1 MNKIPSRFCTRLL
14 YNLFTVLAAT
24 GLVLLLAHPS
34 TAQFTDN
41 FSDGDFTSNP
51 GWNSDITANWTI
63 DNFRLR
69 SNSSVASSSFFI
81 SVPST
86 KVTSAQW
93 EFWMNLQFNTSSAN
107 YADVFLVSENQ
118 NLLEP
123 GNNGY
128 FVRVG
133 GTPDEV
139 SLYKMVNGTPS
150 ILIDGTNGVTNS
162 SNTILKIKVIRD
174 VSDSWILS
182 YDQSGTGDNYFSE
195 PPVTDNTFST
205 GNFFGVRITQS
216 TASFFNRHYFDDFYV
231 GEIIVDTTP
240 PQITSTTVLSDKEIE
255 VQFDEPILSAS
266 AINIDNY
273 LVDQGI
279 GKPLTAT
286 FLPDNRTVRLTFSNP
301 FPNGLTCTLTI
312 NNVTDVSGNA
322 VVNGVSSFI
331 YVQPVTVQ
339 FKDILI
345 TELFADP
352 SPVIGLPEAEF
363 IELYN
368 RSTQPVNL
376 QGWKLSDP
384 TSEATL
390 PDYLLGAGDYVIV
403 TSSASATLF
412 NSFGAVVG
420 VSNFPTLNNSSD
432 NLSLKDN
439 TGNIIDAVNYSD
451 SWYKNDDKKQ
461 GGWTLELIDTENLC
475 TESENWIASENIKG
489 GTPGSENSVKASKP
503 DLTGPRL
510 IMTIPISDNQL
521 KLIFDEKLDDQLPD
535 ASQFELVPAL
545 VVNSVSFGSQ
555 ILRELILEL
564 ESAIQAGVTYT
575 ITINTI
581 RDCSGNLI
589 QQDFSKFNFGL
600 PEEAEQLDV
609 VINELLFNPKPF
621 GVDFVEIYNRS
632 QKFINLKNWS
642 FGNFESEA
650 AINLTPIT
658 ANDYLLSPKSIA
670 AFTPDPFNIKSNYPK
685 TSTESLYQVAELPS
699 FPDDQGSVSIV
710 NQEGDVIDYFQYNRD
725 FHSVFIRDKEG
736 VSLERISSE
745 ASSNDTNNWKS
756 ASSTVGFATPG
767 YVNSNTVVSTL
778 TEGEVTIVPEI
789 FLPVFGQPD
798 FTEIRYNFNQGGRVA
813 NIKIVDHQGR
823 EIKVI
828 ANNETLATNGF
839 YRWDGDREDGTKA
852 RPGYYVVWFEIF
864 DADGIVETYRKRVVV
879 AARY

>member
-1 MNKIPSRFCTRLL
+1 VNKIPSHFCTRLL
-14 YNLFTVLAAT
+14 YNLFTILTAT
-24 GLVLLLAHPS
+24 GLVLLFAHPS

-63 DNFRLR
+63 DNFKMR
-69 SNSSVASSSFFI
+69 SNSSVISSSFFI

-150 ILIDGTNGVTNS
+150 VLIDGTNGVTNS

-231 GEIIVDTTP
+231 GEIIVDTMP

-255 VQFDEPILSAS
+255 VQFDEPILSAP

-286 FLPDNRTVRLTFSNP
+286 LLPDNRTVRLTFSNP
-301 FPNGLTCTLTI
+301 FPNGVTCTLII
-312 NNVTDVSGNA
+312 NNVSDVSGNA

-352 SPVIGLPEAEF
+352 SPIIGLPEAEF

-390 PDYLLGAGDYVIV
+390 PDYILGVGDYVIV
-403 TSSASATLF
+403 TSGASATLF

-432 NLSLKDN
+432 NLILKDN
-439 TGNIIDAVNYSD
+439 TGSIIDAVNYSD

-475 TESENWIASENIKG
+475 AESENWMASENIKG
-489 GTPGSENSVKASKP
+489 GTPGSENSVKANKP

-510 IMTIPISDNQL
+510 IMTIPISENQL

-535 ASQFELVPAL
+535 ASQFELVPAI

-555 ILRELILEL
+555 TLRELILEL
-564 ESAIQAGVTYT
+564 ESEIQEGVTYT

-581 RDCSGNLI
+581 LDCSGNLI
-589 QQDFSKFNFGL
+589 QQDFNKFNFGL
-600 PEEAEQLDV
+600 PEEAEQLDI

-621 GVDFVEIYNRS
+621 GVDFIEIYNRS

-642 FGNFESEA
+642 FGNYESEA
-650 AINLTPIT
+650 AINLISIT
-658 ANDYLLSPKSIA
+658 TNDFLLSPRSIA
-670 AFTPDPFNIKSNYPK
+670 AFTADPFNIKSNYPK
-685 TSTESLYQVAELPS
+685 VLLESLYQVSELPP

-745 ASSNDTNNWKS
+745 ASSNDVNNWKS

-789 FLPVFGQPD
+789 FMPVFGQPD